1 MAGHARILQ
10 ARPVAFLDQRVAVA
24 DATSL
29 DFDSHPA
36 GARLG
41 DFTFNDFK
49 RPVWS
54 GDLRGTHLYHI
65 QVLFCQKIPR
75 LNLAHSGM
83 LANGNSVWA
92 EQKPACTPSH
102 ARGKIALVRAAVPLV
117 ASANNLDGLGS
128 FLGRDAV
135 HNILNEP
142 PPADLHGRL
151 KFTVEKFV
159 DAADIAGKT
168 VLDIGCGYG
177 WFELWAAKQRVT
189 KITGLDMTAAD
200 LKTASEHIPPGSEP
214 RMFAEVNRVLRP
226 DGCFYLSTPNDAL
239 RSILG
244 DPTYWMI
251 RHRHYRLSYFEALAR
266 EHGFKVARHAVKGGL
281 IEIADMW
288 NLYVSKW
295 IFRRDRFFKQR

>member
-1 MAGHARILQ
+1 MVSQ
-10 ARPVAFLDQRVAVA
+10 F
-24 DATSL
+24 
-29 DFDSHPA
+29 
-36 GARLG
+36 
-41 DFTFNDFK
+41 
-49 RPVWS
+49 
-54 GDLRGTHLYHI
+54 
-65 QVLFCQKIPR
+65 
-75 LNLAHSGM
+75 
-83 LANGNSVWA
+83 
-92 EQKPACTPSH
+92 H
-102 ARGKIALVRAAVPLV
+102 ARGKIALVRAVVPLV
-117 ASANNLDGLGS
+117 ASANNFDGLGS
-128 FLGRDAV
+128 FFGRDAV

-177 WFELWAAKQRVT
+177 WFELWAAKQGVK

-200 LKTASEHIPPGSEP
+200 LKTASENIRLPLVSFQEGGATALPMESGCCDTVVSWEVIEHIPPANEP

-226 DGCFYLSTPNDAL
+226 GGCFYLSTPNGAL

-251 RHRHYRLSYFEALAR
+251 RHRHYRLSYFQALAP

-295 IFRRDRFFKQR
+295 IFRRDRFFKQRSLAWTDYDYGRQRGFNTLFVKFVKA